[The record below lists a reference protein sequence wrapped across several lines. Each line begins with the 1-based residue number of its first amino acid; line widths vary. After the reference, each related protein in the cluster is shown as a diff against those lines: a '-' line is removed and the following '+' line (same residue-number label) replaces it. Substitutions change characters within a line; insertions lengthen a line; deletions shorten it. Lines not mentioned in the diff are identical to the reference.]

1 LKYAACCN
9 TSDYATSQKP
19 DVQPLSLYC
28 CRVTAEASK
37 FILVTLYYKC
47 LSSYS
52 YKKEFTSHSL
62 NQSGFAAAQDQ
73 SLQNEFLVIILSV
86 LWKLIFK
93 MKTFQQQQTS
103 TGLFGLRQDLAS
115 FHSLLDDN
123 GARYDVY

>member
-9 TSDYATSQKP
+9 ISDYTASQKP
-19 DVQPLSLYC
+19 DVQPLSQYS
-28 CRVTAEASK
+28 CRATAEATK
-37 FILVTLYYKC
+37 FNLLTLYYKC
-47 LSSYS
+47 LSSYVK
-52 YKKEFTSHSL
+52 KKEFTSSSL
-62 NQSGFAAAQDQ
+62 NQSGFAATQDQ
-73 SLQNEFLVIILSV
+73 SLQNEFLVVILST

-93 MKTFQQQQTS
+93 MKTFQQERTS